1 MIRGYKYRLEP
12 NNEQADKIKRTI
24 GCARLVYNLILENYK
39 EQLNTYKET
48 GEKIKINGYSKFK
61 KRLSFSIRS

>member
-39 EQLNTYKET
+39 EQLSTYKET
-48 GEKIKINGYSKFK
+48 GEKIKIN
-61 KRLSFSIRS
+61 